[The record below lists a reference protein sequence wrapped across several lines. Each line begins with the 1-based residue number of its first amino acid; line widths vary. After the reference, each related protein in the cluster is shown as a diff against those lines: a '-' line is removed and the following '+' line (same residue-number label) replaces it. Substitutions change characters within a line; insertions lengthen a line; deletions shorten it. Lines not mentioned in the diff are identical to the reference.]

1 MRAQA
6 YHEFMLYQK
15 SLEAFKYAL
24 DMRMGQAEKE
34 NSQKSVNES
43 VYDVKFIGEPAIG
56 NLNLSCNSGVKEAK
70 SFNLPRAS

>member
-1 MRAQA
+1 
-6 YHEFMLYQK
+6 
-15 SLEAFKYAL
+15 
-24 DMRMGQAEKE
+24 MGQAEKE